1 MPSST
6 PGNKRSASDVVTR
19 TGESKRVKI
28 DSSSPAKFLVT
39 GKGEM
44 EGEGYPMGC
53 ILWVRGVNIATT
65 KAVLKGLL
73 GDLLEALMETER
85 KELAAAAAVGEEG
98 MEESARGAAG
108 KKGGKGKAKEGGVE
122 FVDYEKGLDTV
133 RSPSVYSY

>member
-1 MPSST
+1 
-6 PGNKRSASDVVTR
+6 
-19 TGESKRVKI
+19 
-28 DSSSPAKFLVT
+28 
-39 GKGEM
+39 M
-44 EGEGYPMGC
+44 EGERYPMGC

-133 RSPSVYSY
+133 RSPSLCPFVLTKLPPVSSPSPLFPSRSTAPQPFHHPIHLSSLRDLPLLP